1 MTSPIFKNFEKE
13 GNRRNL
19 ENLSLR
25 TKWTKWKDG
34 VNDGVN
40 GRNFTKMDG
49 QCTETNLEGDQF
61 PDSESLAGS
70 RPLIG

>member
-25 TKWTKWKDG
+25 TKWTKWK
-34 VNDGVN
+34 DGVN